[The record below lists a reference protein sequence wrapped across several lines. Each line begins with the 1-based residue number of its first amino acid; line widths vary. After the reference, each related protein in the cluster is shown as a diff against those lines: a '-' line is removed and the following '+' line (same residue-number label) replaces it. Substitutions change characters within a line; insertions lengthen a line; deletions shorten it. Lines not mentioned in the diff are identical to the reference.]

1 MQIYYQ
7 WFDSPEGNLFVAAD
21 DKNLRAAVY
30 EHKIDGFDKVF
41 PAAVDQE
48 NEIIATTKKQLGE
61 YLTADVKGLIC
72 HFFLTE
78 HLFRK
83 QLGMH
88 YCKFRMGK

>member
-7 WFDSPEGNLFVAAD
+7 WFDSPVGNLLGAAD

-48 NEIIATTKKQLGE
+48 NEIIATTKKQ
-61 YLTADVKGLIC
+61 
-72 HFFLTE
+72 
-78 HLFRK
+78 
-83 QLGMH
+83 
-88 YCKFRMGK
+88 KFTITFIPTFIILVH